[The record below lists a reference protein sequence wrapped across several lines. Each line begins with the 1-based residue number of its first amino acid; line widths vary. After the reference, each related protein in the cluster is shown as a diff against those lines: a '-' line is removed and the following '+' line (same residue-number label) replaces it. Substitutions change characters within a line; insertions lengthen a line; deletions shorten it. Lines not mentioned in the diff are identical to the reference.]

1 MAISPSKER
10 IRAKAVAFCQAFVDG
25 LSPNIILSEYF
36 TSEPRITEHGPDNS
50 ELPFLGKT
58 FLGRK
63 FDSSSNQTCD
73 DYFIILTKSLEFE
86 PSPTTFPSPKSFV
99 VDETCEINGK
109 KGVVSVV
116 GSANFRSLRTGKG
129 WNEQFIYRLSEFDR
143 DGKIGHW
150 EIWADALS
158 AWNAVHT

>member
-1 MAISPSKER
+1 MSLSKEEM
-10 IRAKAVAFCQAFVDG
+10 RARAVTFCQAFVDG
-25 LSPNIILSEYF
+25 LSPDIILSELF
-36 TSEPRITEHGPDNS
+36 ASEPRITEHGPENS

-63 FDSSSNQTCD
+63 FDYSSNQTCD
-73 DYFIILTKSLEFE
+73 DYFSILSKSLKFE
-86 PSPTTFPSPKSFV
+86 PSPTTFPTPKSFI

-109 KGVVSVV
+109 KGVVGVV
-116 GSANFRSLRTGKG
+116 GSATFRSLQTGKG
-129 WNEQFIYRLSEFDR
+129 WNEQFIYRLSEFDG

-150 EIWADALS
+150 EIWADTLS